1 MRVLFLLLYHPEPHE
16 SSNLYA
22 DLVNEFTKN
31 GHEVVVV
38 SAAKEGNATTFKKEN
53 DVAVLRVKTKQ
64 FFNVHPVAKGI
75 ATLLLPFRFKKAI
88 IKFLSEKKFDLI
100 LAPTPPITFV
110 DVISYLKKKYKV
122 KSLLILRDIFPQ
134 NARDLGMMSNPLIFN
149 YFRKKEKKLYRY
161 SDFIGCMSQGNIDYV
176 VKHNPE
182 VNPEKL
188 FLLPNWQ
195 KAAPILKRDKSIKER
210 YGLADRFV
218 AIFGGNIGEPQKI
231 ENIVTLAQQYRENNR
246 IVFLII
252 GSGARKSYL
261 EQLVARCALNNVVIN
276 DSLPRSDYEQLVA
289 NADIGLISL
298 SEKFTIPNIPSKTL
312 SYFNAKIPVLAA
324 VDANTDY
331 GKLLED
337 AGAGLWS
344 VTGDLDSYKRNF
356 EMLYNSAELRNK
368 MGENGYVYLIKYL
381 TVEIAY
387 LTIISKMD
395 FNSNN

>member
-22 DLVNEFTKN
+22 DLVVEFAKNE
-31 GHEVVVV
+31 HEVVVV
-38 SAAKEGNATTFKKEN
+38 SAAKEGDPTTFKKEN
-53 DVAVLRVKTKQ
+53 DIAVLRVKTKP

-75 ATLLLPFRFKKAI
+75 ATLLLPIQFKKAI
-88 IKFLSEKKFDLI
+88 VKFLSETTFDLI

-110 DVISYLKKKYKV
+110 DIISYFKKKYTV
-122 KSLLILRDIFPQ
+122 KSCLILRDIFPQ
-134 NARDLGMMSNPLIFN
+134 NARDLGMISNPLLFH

-176 VKHNPE
+176 VNHNPE
-182 VNPEKL
+182 INRKKL

-195 KAAPILKRDKSIKER
+195 KAAPLLERDESIKEK
-210 YGLADRFV
+210 YGLSGKFV
-218 AIFGGNIGEPQKI
+218 AIFGGNIGEPQKV
-231 ENIVTLAQQYRENNR
+231 ENIVTLAKQYQGNDH

-252 GSGARKSYL
+252 GSGARKNYI
-261 EQLVARCALNNVVIN
+261 EQLVIDSALNNVIIK

-324 VDANTDY
+324 IDANTDY

-337 AGAGLWS
+337 SGAGLWS
-344 VTGDLDSYKRNF
+344 VTGDLETYKRNF
-356 EMLYNSAELRNK
+356 EILYNSTELRNK
-368 MGENGYVYLIKYL
+368 MGENGYVYLLKHL
-381 TVEIAY
+381 TVEIACE
-387 LTIISKMD
+387 TIVNKTKVDS
-395 FNSNN
+395 